1 MIRYVCDTR
10 AEQYIAKVNFN
21 PTYPPCTAGNPPG
34 CSSIPL
40 AEHRSK
46 PLFRAALKAS
56 LIKEGFR
63 NPILGYTCEDGL
75 LLKFGNSRLQ
85 LARELDIDLPAIIV
99 DHLGRYD
106 DRPEVTMA
114 NFEEFFTDV
123 PKVFHINKDGTLDHS
138 YNLGRANQHKYDPK
152 GLEWLGDD
160 PTGAIS
166 EFSQIDRAAYLQHR
180 LRRSTSERDQGK
192 DYPEPELW
200 GSDA

>member
-1 MIRYVCDTR
+1 
-10 AEQYIAKVNFN
+10 
-21 PTYPPCTAGNPPG
+21 
-34 CSSIPL
+34 
-40 AEHRSK
+40 
-46 PLFRAALKAS
+46 
-56 LIKEGFR
+56 
-63 NPILGYTCEDGL
+63 
-75 LLKFGNSRLQ
+75 
-85 LARELDIDLPAIIV
+85 
-99 DHLGRYD
+99 
-106 DRPEVTMA
+106 MA

-123 PKVFHINKDGTLDHS
+123 PEVFHINKDGTLDHS